1 MVSPSKAEPAR
12 RLPIVVLLSGS
23 GSNFAAIAAAA
34 GNGSLAV
41 DVRAAIS
48 DRPAAFGLERA
59 RKLGIPGVAVP
70 IADYPDREQ
79 HDVGLARAID
89 HYQPALVVC
98 AGYLRIF
105 SAPFVQHFA
114 DRMLNIH
121 PSLLPAYRGLHTH
134 RRVLA
139 DRGRW
144 HGCSVHFV
152 TEELDGGP
160 LVAQAPVPVLPD
172 DTEAALSARVHRA
185 EHRLYP
191 TVIGWY
197 ASGRLRCE
205 HGRALLDG
213 QPLETPVR
221 LEHLDGET

>member
-1 MVSPSKAEPAR
+1 M
-12 RLPIVVLLSGS
+12 PIVVLLSGS

-34 GNGSLAV
+34 ADGSLAV
-41 DVRAAIS
+41 EVRAAIS

-59 RKLGIPGVAVP
+59 RALGIPAVAVP
-70 IADYPDREQ
+70 VADFPDREQ
-79 HDVGLARAID
+79 HDAALARAID
-89 HYQPALVVC
+89 HYDPALVVC
-98 AGYLRIF
+98 AGYMRIF
-105 SAPFVQHFA
+105 TTAFVSHYA

-139 DRGRW
+139 DHGRW

-160 LVAQAPVPVLPD
+160 LVAQAPVPVLPGD
-172 DTEAALSARVHRA
+172 SEASLSARVHRA

-191 TVIGWY
+191 TVLEWY
-197 ASGRLRCE
+197 ARGRLRCE
-205 HGRALLDG
+205 HGRAWLDQ

-221 LEHLDGET
+221 LEDLDGET